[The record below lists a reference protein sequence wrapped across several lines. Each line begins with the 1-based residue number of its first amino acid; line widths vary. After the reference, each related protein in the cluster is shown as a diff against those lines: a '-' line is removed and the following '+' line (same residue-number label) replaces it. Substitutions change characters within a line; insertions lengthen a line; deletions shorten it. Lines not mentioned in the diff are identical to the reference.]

1 MNRKW
6 TAIEDDLLLGLKASD
21 NTWKQISEFLG
32 IPKSTCVD
40 RYSKLMQTAVE
51 WDKEMDEKLE
61 KAYQKRREEMWKGI
75 AGDIKVPWKAAEA
88 RMWDLGRKKF
98 VKR

>member
-6 TAIEDDLLLGLKASD
+6 TTVEDNLLLELKASD

-32 IPKSTCVD
+32 TPKSTCIY
-40 RYSKLMQTAVE
+40 RYSKLIQKAVK
-51 WDKEMDEKLE
+51 WDKEMDENLE
-61 KAYQKRREEMWKGI
+61 KAYRKRREEIWKGI
-75 AGDIKVPWKAAEA
+75 AGDIQVPWRAAEA
-88 RMWDLGRKKF
+88 RMWDLGMKKF